1 MLILARKPGQS
12 IMIGDNIRITLLE
25 IQGEQIRLG
34 IDAPKEI
41 TVHRLEVYE
50 EIARENKI
58 ALHTSPSKLDDIREM
73 ILGNEEKAEK

>member
-25 IQGEQIRLG
+25 VQGEQVRLG

-41 TVHRLEVYE
+41 TVHRLEIYE
-50 EIARENKI
+50 EIARENKA
-58 ALHTSPSKLDDIREM
+58 ALYTSPSKLDGIREM
-73 ILGNEEKAEK
+73 VLSDEKKAEK

>member
-50 EIARENKI
+50 EIARENKT
-58 ALHTSPSKLDDIREM
+58 ATRTSPSKLDDIREM